1 MPHPNNKIPPTF
13 VPMQLITTHICMVK
27 DIGVHGNLFG
37 GIMMAWI
44 DEAASAMA
52 VSICHTPNMV
62 TVKVDELVFKKKV
75 KEGFV
80 IRIYGAVAKM
90 GNTSVTFKIEARKV
104 SVYTGEEDVV
114 VTTNTTFVRIDEE
127 GKPTPIPTIVKEKY
141 KN

>member
-1 MPHPNNKIPPTF
+1 
-13 VPMQLITTHICMVK
+13 MVK

-52 VSICHTPNMV
+52 VSVCHTPNMV

-80 IRIYGAVAKM
+80 IRIYGEVAKM
-90 GNTSVTFKIEARKV
+90 GNTSVTLHIEARKV

-127 GKPTPIPTIVKEKY
+127 GKPTPIPTIVKERY
-141 KN
+141 KDKQ

>member
-1 MPHPNNKIPPTF
+1 MSTF
-13 VPMQLITTHICMVK
+13 ARMKLITTHVCMVK

-62 TVKVDELVFKKKV
+62 TIKVDELVFKKKV
-75 KEGFV
+75 KEGFL
-80 IRIYGAVAKM
+80 IRIYGEVEHM
-90 GNTSVTFKIEARKV
+90 GNTSLTFKIEARKV

-127 GKPTPIPTIVKEKY
+127 GKPTPIPTIVRERFKDKQI
-141 KN
+141 KK

>member
-1 MPHPNNKIPPTF
+1 
-13 VPMQLITTHICMVK
+13 MVK
-27 DIGVHGNLFG
+27 DIGIHGNLFG

-62 TVKVDELVFKKKV
+62 TIKVDELVFKKKV

-80 IRIYGAVAKM
+80 IRIYAEVAHM
-90 GNTSVTFKIEARKV
+90 GNTSLTFKIEARKV
-104 SVYTGEEDVV
+104 SVYTGQEDVV

-127 GKPTPIPTIVKEKY
+127 GTPTPIPTIVKERFKD
-141 KN
+141 KQG